1 MSTYHCSVKHGSH
14 GTGASAGAKAAY
26 ICREGKYAD
35 KPDLAYSA
43 SGNMPEWAQENPR
56 AFWQA
61 ADNYERANG
70 RLYTEIEIALPREI
84 SAEQREN
91 LVNGF
96 AYSELNGLPYTVAIH
111 NPRAGIEGGEQPHAH
126 IVFSERKQDGIERD
140 EEQFFKRA
148 NTKAPEKGGC
158 AKDRTWNDQDKVQQ
172 IRESWEQHYNRFSQ
186 PQVSCRSLEAQGIDR
201 EPERHMGPSKSKA
214 RSPEVVQIIER
225 RRHLKELRE
234 INQEMRSLSK
244 DIEAAKAA
252 QVAAER
258 AAVEKAAQV
267 AAERAVAEKTAQV
280 AAERAAVEKAAQVA
294 AERVAAEK
302 AAQVVA
308 ERVAVEKAAQAKR
321 VESLPSKPVE
331 AVKPAAPAIE
341 RPAPVKPVES
351 PAFDPA
357 AGRKRVTEVDNAIN
371 QIEQQYAPTA
381 AQVEA
386 DNKSRYPELEASRQ
400 ADRNAKIKGQ
410 HYNAEVETWKGE
422 GAKNRWDSD
431 NDSLFRSPAQR
442 AWQKDGEELRHRQTA
457 LIEEKR
463 QAAYN
468 LERIEQ
474 HVRMYGGA
482 ELRKEA
488 AAQRDKDPEYQK
500 LKVERSAITAALRED
515 KKEKEKVREKER
527 EPEGRNR

>member
-267 AAERAVAEKTAQV
+267 
-280 AAERAAVEKAAQVA
+280 
-294 AERVAAEK
+294 
-302 AAQVVA
+302 
-308 ERVAVEKAAQAKR
+308 KR
-321 VESLPSKPVE
+321 EESLPGKPVE
-331 AVKPAAPAIE
+331 AVKLAPVKETRQEPAAPVIE